1 MISLLSRFKRC
12 MSTGLTLGLVFGVIG
27 TASASGADHGE
38 AGFNPSEFI
47 IHHIQD
53 AHEIHI
59 IGDVHIP
66 LPVIAYAPE
75 SGQFDTFLSSALH
88 HGAHH
93 GSSGLWYT
101 MDHGTLIAHDH
112 DPSGHNHGAH
122 DHSDHSDDHAEGGHA
137 EEDHA
142 GHDHGAHHAGGVEIV
157 DLSITKSIFG
167 MLLMMG
173 LVLVLFAS
181 AGRGYAKRKGQ
192 APKGLQNALEPMVL
206 FIRDEVAIPSIGKK
220 KADRY
225 LPFLLT
231 VFFFIFFSNLL
242 GLIPFIGGFNITGTL
257 GITAVLATL
266 VFVITTVSGNKHYWS
281 HILWPAGVPL
291 PIKFILVPI
300 EIASIFIKPFV
311 LMVRLTANI
320 TAGHIIILAFTSL
333 IFILGEQFGG
343 GVGIGTGVFSTL
355 FMIFMYMIEFLVAFL
370 QAYVFTLLAALYF
383 GEATHEAHH

>member
-1 MISLLSRFKRC
+1 MFSLLSRFKRC
-12 MSTGLTLGLVFGVIG
+12 MSTGLTLGLVFGSIG

-122 DHSDHSDDHAEGGHA
+122 DHRDHSDDHAEGGHA